1 MLSRV
6 RHQRIIPMST
16 KSRDEKARAEAEE
29 LRTAN
34 LPTRLSWMLV
44 GALIMGGIAVAT
56 VLLAKRT
63 ALVKGLDPTTQFWI
77 FELGTGLGFFIGGF
91 AMALLSS
98 GRTTREPVYAA
109 MLAIVAQ
116 TGFLVFSGILVGLNV
131 PFFLLM
137 LAIGGAMA
145 YAGAW
150 FGERLTGEI

>member
-1 MLSRV
+1 MT
-6 RHQRIIPMST
+6 MST
-16 KSRDEKARAEAEE
+16 ESRDEKARAEAEE
-29 LRTAN
+29 FRTAN
-34 LPTRLSWMLV
+34 LPARFSWMFV
-44 GALIMGGIAVAT
+44 GALIMG
-56 VLLAKRT
+56 LLATGAVVLAQKT
-63 ALVKGLDPTTQFWI
+63 SLIKQLDPIYQFWL
-77 FELGTGLGFFIGGF
+77 FELGTGLAFFLGGF
-91 AMALLSS
+91 AMALFSA

-109 MLAIVAQ
+109 MLAFVAQ